1 MRCSARANAPYL
13 VFALLAVTLA
23 AALVACG
30 GPSAAPSTASDSTA
44 AATVAVTTAPATA
57 AAPDAAATVAEP
69 TATAPAPPTAES
81 TATAAAG
88 PAPVV
93 APANVGAAPRDARTT
108 QLAPLPLATGAR
120 TVVIDP
126 GHGADEI
133 GAAAFGVVEKQS
145 NLELAFRVE
154 RLLAAQGVRV
164 LLTRRDDVRAFSGPA
179 IAGFSAQRRDLQARV
194 DLANE
199 ERVDV
204 FVSLHSNGSTSGT
217 ERGAEVYYNAAR
229 PHSDFNRTLAQLL
242 LDGVIAEVR
251 AAGFEAINRG
261 AKDDS
266 CLRAFQG
273 RCFPL
278 FLLGPERVTTRDEVL
293 RRGGNPEALGFAPG
307 QDAIR
312 SRATQMPAA
321 LVELFFVSNAQDAAL
336 LRSDDAREAM
346 ARGVARGVLD
356 YLAAYPR

>member
-1 MRCSARANAPYL
+1 MRWSGRANAPRL
-13 VFALLAVTLA
+13 AFALLAV
-23 AALVACG
+23 ALVACG
-30 GPSAAPSTASDSTA
+30 GPTATPSTASDSMA
-44 AATVAVTTAPATA
+44 AATAAVTTSPTTLAT
-57 AAPDAAATVAEP
+57 AAATVAEP

-88 PAPVV
+88 APPAV
-93 APANVGAAPRDARTT
+93 APTNVGATPRDARTT

-199 ERVDV
+199 KRADV
-204 FVSLHSNGSTSGT
+204 FVSLHSNGSTSGA

-229 PHSDFNRTLAQLL
+229 LHSDLNRTLAQLL

-251 AAGFEAINRG
+251 AAGFEAGNRG

-293 RRGGNPEALGFAPG
+293 RRAGDPEALGFTAG

-356 YLAAYPR
+356 FLAAYPR